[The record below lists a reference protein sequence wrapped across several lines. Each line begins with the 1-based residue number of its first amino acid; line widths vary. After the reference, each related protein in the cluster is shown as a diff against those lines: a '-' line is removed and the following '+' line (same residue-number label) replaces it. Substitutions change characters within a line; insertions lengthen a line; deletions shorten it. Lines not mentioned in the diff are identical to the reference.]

1 MENIE
6 KIIKSHNT
14 KIIKGHQQRLPCN
27 CREACRL
34 DGECRTKNAVYK
46 AEVSI
51 PQEELS
57 MNYIGISEPETK
69 ARLSNHYKAFNDRKY
84 IKDSALTEYIWEL
97 KDRGI
102 TDYTIKWSIIR
113 KVPKFNKS
121 RGLCNLCIAEKLEIS
136 NFKDRDRLI
145 NIRLQ
150 IATHCLHWRKHTLGK
165 FQPK

>member
-1 MENIE
+1 MYCIHNNTIYNIY
-6 KIIKSHNT
+6 KI
-14 KIIKGHQQRLPCN
+14 
-27 CREACRL
+27 
-34 DGECRTKNAVYK
+34 
-46 AEVSI
+46 
-51 PQEELS
+51 
-57 MNYIGISEPETK
+57 YI
-69 ARLSNHYKAFNDRKY
+69 RYNDRKY